1 MPIEVDLKNA
11 YRLLYDEKEP
21 EKALELYDNV
31 LKQSSTN
38 LIALI
43 YKAATLEKLYYSS
56 KSWHSDGTLEE
67 AWGLLEKALN
77 LSEQRGDRG
86 KLALV
91 NFRAFVYKFNRREY
105 AASERYLARAKQ
117 LGYDDATL
125 TIWEA
130 NLEKKLKRAAA
141 NDPAASQETPKP
153 QPEGAD
159 VVEQDEPVK
168 SRMEWYQTTQKVT
181 ISLFV
186 SKLPS
191 SRDEVTVLVENGKDL
206 TISYP
211 IADGSSEFQ
220 YALTLAHPVD
230 PNGYSVVVLTKKVE
244 VVLQKNDSIHWKTLE
259 DVGQSD
265 IQSFTASDPSA
276 SDPPS
281 TSSNLQYPSSS
292 RKRIN
297 WDALELDEAEEEH
310 QSADAFFQSL
320 YANADPDTKRAMM
333 KSFLE
338 SGGTALNTNW
348 SEVSKGRIEPSLP
361 DGVEMKEF

>member
-31 LKQSSTN
+31 LQQSSTN

-43 YKAATLEKLYYSS
+43 YKAAALEKLYYST

-67 AWGLLEKALN
+67 ARGLLEKALD
-77 LSEQRGDRG
+77 LAEQRGDRG

-91 NFRAFVYKFNRREY
+91 NFRAFVYHFNRREY
-105 AASERYLARAKQ
+105 AAAEPYMTRAKQ

-125 TIWEA
+125 GIWEA
-130 NLEKKLKRAAA
+130 NLEKKLKKAAA
-141 NDPAASQETPKP
+141 PGAAENRDEPKAPTEEPASA
-153 QPEGAD
+153 
-159 VVEQDEPVK
+159 EQHAPVK

-186 SKLPS
+186 SKLPRS
-191 SRDEVTVLVENGKDL
+191 HSEVIVQVVNGKDL
-206 TISYP
+206 TVSYP
-211 IADGSSEFQ
+211 ITAGGSEFQ
-220 YALTLAHPVD
+220 YSLTLAHPVD
-230 PNGYSVVVLTKKVE
+230 SECYSVVVLTKKVE
-244 VVLQKNDSIHWKTLE
+244 VVLQKKDSIHWKTLE
-259 DVGQSD
+259 DVGQGD
-265 IQSFTASDPSA
+265 VQSFPAEHASVDSAPSN
-276 SDPPS
+276 
-281 TSSNLQYPSSS
+281 SSNLQYPSSS
-292 RKRIN
+292 RKKIN
-297 WDALELDEAEEEH
+297 WDALELDEAEDDQ

-338 SGGTALNTNW
+338 SGGTALNTDWN
-348 SEVSKGRIEPSLP
+348 EVSKGRIEPSLP